1 MSLQLKLC
9 SSIEQIAGQNDI
21 KTTNHRMS
29 RIVTKLFARVIKAE
43 ESEMNPFSGREFDL
57 SGVLMAVEETIIK
70 CNQLAPPKDSVA
82 QSSGMSDLDSYNG
95 DRMASCRDLVN
106 TFVHHLLQAKNN
118 QGKILEL
125 RNTLENAGLSLT
137 SLTGKLFTSY
147 SIKIGISPIYGP
159 ANRPTTK
166 TYDIDYLSELIF
178 AVGGAEDDDERIY
191 AMGDLREYLEAH
203 EDIDIE
209 SHLSGV
215 SVPFRKYI
223 LSQLKSPFRPL
234 ITPSERSLLSGVNSL
249 ASVVQP
255 SSRSVMTEWSQANM
269 SMSEKLRYLKN
280 KINGEFQHVVIY
292 FLSLQHSLAQT
303 SSRLYLL

>member
-70 CNQLAPPKDSVA
+70 CDQLAPPKDSVA

-95 DRMASCRDLVN
+95 DCMASCRDLVN
-106 TFVHHLLQAKNN
+106 TFVLHLLQAKNN

-125 RNTLENAGLSLT
+125 RNTLENAGLSPT
-137 SLTGKLFTSY
+137 SLTGKSFTSC
-147 SIKIGISPIYGP
+147 SVKIGISPIYGP
-159 ANRPTTK
+159 ANRPTAK

-178 AVGGAEDDDERIY
+178 AVGGAEDDDERVY

-234 ITPSERSLLSGVNSL
+234 ITPSERSLLSGVNSS
-249 ASVVQP
+249 ASVQP

-292 FLSLQHSLAQT
+292 FLFLQHSLAQS
-303 SSRLYLL
+303 SSRLYLP